1 MVSGTATSED
11 LSEVEA
17 RRLWNALV
25 KDSHNLLPKIFPDF
39 FSSVTFLQ
47 GDGGVGT
54 NKQLNFTPANKDFS
68 YAKERVDE
76 MDEEKMV
83 FKYTT
88 IEGGLLGKKLSASNF
103 ELKIV
108 PRKEGGCVVTWICN
122 YETLP
127 GAAVDE
133 GKAQDMKEQSN
144 AMFKKIEQYLFSNP
158 TLYC

>member
-11 LSEVEA
+11 LTEVEA

-39 FSSVTFLQ
+39 FSSITFLQ

-54 NKQLNFTPANKDFS
+54 IKQLNFTPANKDFS

-127 GAAVDE
+127 GAPVDE
-133 GKAQDMKEQSN
+133 GKAQEMKEQSN
-144 AMFKKIEQYLFSNP
+144 AMFKKIEQYLLSNP

>member
-39 FSSVTFLQ
+39 FIFRHLPAGRWRSRHHQ
-47 GDGGVGT
+47 A
-54 NKQLNFTPANKDFS
+54 ANKDFS

-76 MDEEKMV
+76 MDDGKMV
-83 FKYTT
+83 FKYAT
-88 IEGGLLGKKLSASNF
+88 IGGGMLGKKLSASNF

-108 PRKEGGCVVTWICN
+108 PRKEGGCVMSWICN

-127 GAAVDE
+127 RAPVDE
-133 GKAQDMKEQSN
+133 GKAQEMKEQSN
-144 AMFKKIEQYLFSNP
+144 AMFKKMEQYLLSNP

>member
-11 LSEVEA
+11 FSEVEA
-17 RRLWNALV
+17 RRIWNALV

-39 FSSVTFLQ
+39 FSSVTLLQ

-54 NKQLNFTPANKDFS
+54 IKELNFTPANKDFS

-76 MDEEKMV
+76 IDEENMV

-108 PRKEGGCVVTWICN
+108 PKKEGGCVVSWICN
-122 YETLP
+122 YETLA
-127 GAAVDE
+127 GAPVDE
-133 GKAQDMKEQSN
+133 GKAQEMKEQSN
-144 AMFKKIEQYLFSNP
+144 AMFKKIEQYLLSNP
-158 TLYC
+158 SLYC

>member
-1 MVSGTATSED
+1 MVAGTATTED
-11 LSEVEA
+11 LCEVEA
-17 RRLWNALV
+17 RRLWNAMV
-25 KDSHNLLPKIFPDF
+25 KDGHNLFPKIFPEF

-54 NKQLNFTPANKDFS
+54 IKQLNFTPANKDFS

-88 IEGGLLGKKLSASNF
+88 IEGGLLGKNLSALNF
-103 ELKIV
+103 ELKFV
-108 PRKEGGCVVTWICN
+108 PRKEGGCVVSWICN

-127 GAAVDE
+127 GAQLDE
-133 GKAQDMKEQSN
+133 GKAQEMKEQSN
-144 AMFKKIEQYLFSNP
+144 AMFKKIEQYLLSNP
-158 TLYC
+158 NLYC